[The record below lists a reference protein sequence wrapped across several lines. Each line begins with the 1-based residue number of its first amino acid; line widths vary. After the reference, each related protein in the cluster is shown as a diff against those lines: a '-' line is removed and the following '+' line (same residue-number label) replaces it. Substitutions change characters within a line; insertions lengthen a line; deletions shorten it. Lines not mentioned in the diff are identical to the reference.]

1 MKMVNRIKQLIIT
14 PGTTLKEAL
23 SKMDEV
29 GYKLLMVVEN
39 SKLMGLVT
47 IGDIQRAI
55 IGNHPLDTAAFKFS
69 RRDLIIAKENEPMST
84 IKQQMLKFRLVY
96 MPVLTND
103 GSIKEVIFWDDLF
116 GNENVED
123 KSVPLKLPVVIMAGG
138 FGTRLRPL
146 TYVLPKPLLP
156 IGKKTI
162 LEHII
167 DKFQVYDCHNF
178 HVSVNYKSDLIRFY
192 FDQIEGKTFNVNFF
206 EEDKPLG
213 TAGSLRLLDDKLNQ
227 TFFVSNC
234 DILID
239 EDYGEIYNYHKN
251 NRNELTLVASLKN
264 YDIQYGT
271 VESGENGELIAL
283 REKPNLNFMINCGL
297 YILEPHLLKEI
308 PSDTFFHITDLIE
321 KIKLRNGKVGV
332 FPVSEKS
339 WTDIGEWQFY
349 SKMLFT

>member
-1 MKMVNRIKQLIIT
+1 MADRILNLVIT
-14 PGTTLKEAL
+14 SGTTLKQAL
-23 SKMDEV
+23 TKMDEV
-29 GYKLLMVVEN
+29 GYKLLMVVDN
-39 SKLMGLVT
+39 YKLIGLVT

-55 IGNHPLDTAAFKFS
+55 IGNHELDTPAFNFS
-69 RRDLIIAKENEPMST
+69 RRDLIVAKEGESLSV
-84 IKQQMLKFRLVY
+84 IKQQMLEFRLVY
-96 MPVLTND
+96 MPVLNDD

-116 GNENVED
+116 GKEKIEERSD
-123 KSVPLKLPVVIMAGG
+123 RLKLPVVIMAGG

-167 DKFQVYDCHNF
+167 DKFQAYACNDF
-178 HVSVNYKSDLIRFY
+178 YVSVNYKSNLIQFY
-192 FDQIEGKTFNVNFF
+192 FDQIEGKTFNANFF

-213 TAGSLRLLDDKLNQ
+213 TAGSLRLLEDKLNQ

-234 DILID
+234 DILIE

-251 NRNELTLVASLKN
+251 NENELTLVASLKN
-264 YDIQYGT
+264 YDIPYGT

-297 YILEPHLLKEI
+297 YILEPHLLTEI
-308 PSDTFFHITDLIE
+308 PTDTFFHITDLIE
-321 KIKLRNGKVGV
+321 KIKERDGKVGV

-349 SKMLFT
+349 SKILFS